1 MLEDWKITTISKE
14 LIADTFEKYGWS
26 FEKSIWVALYRADA
40 INTKKILDTWD
51 EMVKDFISKF
61 LL

>member
-26 FEKSIWVALYRADA
+26 FTKALWVALYRADA

-51 EMVKDFISKF
+51 EMVKYFISKF